1 MASTI
6 SAGTSAGTAIAI
18 AGDTT
23 GNLAFTTQAGANTI
37 TVPNSTGT
45 IALTSGLPSSTQLCK
60 AWVNYKGT
68 ATRGINASYNVSSVT
83 FNATGDYTV
92 NFTNAMTDANY
103 ATMVSQIRSANGT
116 TYTIPDIS
124 PTTAP
129 TTSAVRVENIG
140 SGGTTTS
147 GDSSIYCV
155 VIFGN

>member
-1 MASTI
+1 MTYGIIATDTI
-6 SAGTSAGTAIAI
+6 QSS
-18 AGDTT
+18 TT
-23 GNLAFTTQAGANTI
+23 GTPPQFNDGSGTQI
-37 TVPNSTGT
+37 GT
-45 IALTSGLPSSTQLCK
+45 LCR
-60 AWVNYKGT
+60 AWVNFNGSS
-68 ATRGINASYNVSSVT
+68 ATKNASFNVSSVT
-83 FNATGDYTV
+83 RNGTGDYTV

>member
-1 MASTI
+1 MSSVVI
-6 SAGTSAGTAIAI
+6 SGDTSGAITLSAPAVAGT
-18 AGDTT
+18 
-23 GNLAFTTQAGANTI
+23 NTL
-37 TVPNSTGT
+37 TLPASTGT
-45 IALTSGLPSSTQLCK
+45 VLLGSSTQLCK

-83 FNATGDYTV
+83 FNGTGDYTV